1 MRPAAIAVIA
11 LGIAAIAWVAW
22 YFRPFSRP

>member
-1 MRPAAIAVIA
+1 MTGADIVVIA
-11 LGIAAIAWVAW
+11 LGVGLVAWVAW

>member
-1 MRPAAIAVIA
+1 MTAADVVVIA
-11 LGIAAIAWVAW
+11 LGIGAIAWVAW